1 MKSLKKLGKME
12 VLVGDTD
19 DVLLF
24 DKNQDDTPSLLLTIS
39 EVARLL
45 KISPSGVRRLQQ
57 QRHIPFLKV
66 GGSVR
71 FLTEDILAYLREQ
84 RVEVIEY

>member
-1 MKSLKKLGKME
+1 MSKRDGIIKLP
-12 VLVGDTD
+12 VGSTD

-24 DKNQDDTPSLLLTIS
+24 DNNLGDSSFTLLTIS
-39 EVARLL
+39 EVAEIL
-45 KISPSGVRRLQQ
+45 KVSATTVRRLQQ
-57 QRHIPFLKV
+57 QRYIPFLKV

-71 FLTEDILAYLREQ
+71 FLKQDVVSYLEQQ

>member
-1 MKSLKKLGKME
+1 MRLP
-12 VLVGDTD
+12 VGSAD

-24 DKNQDDTPSLLLTIS
+24 DNNLGDSSFTLLTIS
-39 EVARLL
+39 EVAEIL
-45 KISPSGVRRLQQ
+45 KVSATTVRRLQQ

-71 FLTEDILAYLREQ
+71 FLKQDVVSYLEQQ